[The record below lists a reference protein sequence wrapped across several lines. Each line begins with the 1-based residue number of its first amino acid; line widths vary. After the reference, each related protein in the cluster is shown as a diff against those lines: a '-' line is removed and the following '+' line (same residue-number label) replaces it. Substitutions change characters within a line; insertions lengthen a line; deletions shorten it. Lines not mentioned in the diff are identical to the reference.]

1 MFMSKI
7 LWTGH
12 LLRGELSLFYFRFD
26 AELFMFPSI
35 SNIFVIGEGV
45 KPWIS
50 LPRGKGLKLTIA
62 EERDVRRKRL
72 AAAEQ

>member
-1 MFMSKI
+1 MSRI

-12 LLRGELSLFYFRFD
+12 LPLGELSLCLQID
-26 AELFMFPSI
+26 AQYSCFPSI

-50 LPRGKGLKLTIA
+50 LPRGKGIKLTIA